1 MSCINS
7 HPLSVASPKSADPLG
22 EEPCA
27 HAVQRCP
34 AAPDFAGCSAGEH
47 NTSGSTRGQ
56 TQQCLMLCCFLVST
70 ELVFFFFF
78 LHCSPGMGL
87 NTAGKLPAWGKL
99 SRAAYA
105 TAQVPAKQ
113 LAPSTSATGLT
124 SQQLHCFTPM
134 EDLGQGDYGNVQVCW
149 CRACQPDLL
158 LLPQPAEQQ
167 HRSTGAGETCTV
179 RSFFIILPCQSG
191 TSKRQYFLFPFKEN
205 TMTVLQTG
213 RLF

>member
-7 HPLSVASPKSADPLG
+7 HPLRVPSPKSADPLG

-27 HAVQRCP
+27 HAVQRCL

-47 NTSGSTRGQ
+47 NTSGSTCGQ

-78 LHCSPGMGL
+78 SIAPQVRVSIQQESYLLEGSSAGLLH
-87 NTAGKLPAWGKL
+87 
-99 SRAAYA
+99 A

-134 EDLGQGDYGNVQVCW
+134 EDLGQGDYGNVQVC
-149 CRACQPDLL
+149 
-158 LLPQPAEQQ
+158 
-167 HRSTGAGETCTV
+167 
-179 RSFFIILPCQSG
+179 
-191 TSKRQYFLFPFKEN
+191 
-205 TMTVLQTG
+205 
-213 RLF
+213 

>member
-1 MSCINS
+1 MPGCTRLCWLLCQGARYLWVHLWPDTAMS
-7 HPLSVASPKSADPLG
+7 D
-22 EEPCA
+22 
-27 HAVQRCP
+27 AVL
-34 AAPDFAGCSAGEH
+34 FF
-47 NTSGSTRGQ
+47 GQ
-56 TQQCLMLCCFLVST
+56 HWTC
-70 ELVFFFFF
+70 FFF
-78 LHCSPGMGL
+78 LYCSPGTGL
-87 NTAGKLPAWGKL
+87 NTTGKAWGKL
-99 SRAAYA
+99 SRAASCHCSSPSKA
-105 TAQVPAKQ
+105 TCSQYKCH
-113 LAPSTSATGLT
+113 TGLT

-191 TSKRQYFLFPFKEN
+191 TSKGQYFLFPFKEN

>member
-1 MSCINS
+1 MPGCTRLCWLLCQGAWYLWVHPWSDTAMS
-7 HPLSVASPKSADPLG
+7 D
-22 EEPCA
+22 
-27 HAVQRCP
+27 AVLFFCQHWTWVFFSI
-34 AAPDFAGCSAGEH
+34 APQLWVSIQLESYLPVGSSAG
-47 NTSGSTRGQ
+47 
-56 TQQCLMLCCFLVST
+56 L
-70 ELVFFFFF
+70 
-78 LHCSPGMGL
+78 LH
-87 NTAGKLPAWGKL
+87 
-99 SRAAYA
+99 A

-113 LAPSTSATGLT
+113 LAPGTSATGLT

-134 EDLGQGDYGNVQVCW
+134 GDLGQGDYGNVQVCW

-191 TSKRQYFLFPFKEN
+191 TSKGQYFLFPFKEN

-213 RLF
+213 WLF

>member
-1 MSCINS
+1 MK
-7 HPLSVASPKSADPLG
+7 SP
-22 EEPCA
+22 
-27 HAVQRCP
+27 V
-34 AAPDFAGCSAGEH
+34 
-47 NTSGSTRGQ
+47 
-56 TQQCLMLCCFLVST
+56 LMLCRDAWLHQTLLAALPGST
-70 ELVFFFFF
+70 IPLGPPVARHSNVWCCAVFWSALNLFFFFSIAPQVRVSIQQEKLEGSSAGL
-78 LHCSPGMGL
+78 LH
-87 NTAGKLPAWGKL
+87 
-99 SRAAYA
+99 A

-179 RSFFIILPCQSG
+179 RSFFIILLCQSG